1 MLLRYRCITRRVP
14 FEELAWASSPPPCQ
28 RCRRPGN
35 LSVQIVVVGILRG
48 AAEQVMGA
56 ERPAWRFSLSASS
69 RSPASARLQVANYH
83 ALHHSAAH
91 FRPEHTFRLTPKVS
105 LLFIRHY
112 EDWAETNVCRIGQ
125 EGQPKL
131 KESVSTSILDDD
143 PSYSLNFGSPL
154 DFGVSPDSSL
164 YLPRSLNP
172 LPQRCTI
179 CQRLGSSGKPV
190 RVWICRAT
198 DYGRKESRKVLFVF
212 GEPCTAGIRL
222 QPEGSQG
229 KGALGEPCLA
239 HGP

>member
-1 MLLRYRCITRRVP
+1 MWVKPSYNPFDFLADRRHIGTCQVEP
-14 FEELAWASSPPPCQ
+14 QPIHPAASRQLPCVASFCCPLPSRAYFQ
-28 RCRRPGN
+28 AHSQSEP
-35 LSVQIVVVGILRG
+35 SV
-48 AAEQVMGA
+48 
-56 ERPAWRFSLSASS
+56 
-69 RSPASARLQVANYH
+69 H
-83 ALHHSAAH
+83 
-91 FRPEHTFRLTPKVS
+91 
-105 LLFIRHY
+105 RHY

-212 GEPCTAGIRL
+212 GEPCVAL
-222 QPEGSQG
+222 LAYVYNG
-229 KGALGEPCLA
+229 KVLRVRGL
-239 HGP
+239 